1 MGDAFEVSVVVAS
14 VVEESDVVV
23 SIVEWRGKAKSK

>member
-1 MGDAFEVSVVVAS
+1 MGDAFEVSVVAGK
-14 VVEESDVVV
+14 ESDVVV

>member
-1 MGDAFEVSVVVAS
+1 VSVVAARVVEES

-23 SIVEWRGKAKSK
+23 SLVEWRGKAKSK